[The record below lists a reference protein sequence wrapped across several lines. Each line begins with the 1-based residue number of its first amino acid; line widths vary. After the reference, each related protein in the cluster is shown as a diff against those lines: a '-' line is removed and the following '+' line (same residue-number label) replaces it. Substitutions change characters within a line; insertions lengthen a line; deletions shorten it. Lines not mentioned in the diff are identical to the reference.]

1 MQSVLFFRNSKH
13 CGVRKQ
19 SHAERT
25 RIMTKKRRIHC
36 NSHRFRLP
44 VGSNVTFGLARI
56 AIAIVRR
63 QCILMQVRGV
73 NFDGLYAID
82 ISPCQVTQH
91 NENRPALVPK
101 ASL

>member
-1 MQSVLFFRNSKH
+1 MLSFRNSKH

-19 SHAERT
+19 SHMHAELT
-25 RIMTKKRRIHC
+25 RIMTEKRRTHC
-36 NSHRFRLP
+36 NPHSFRLP
-44 VGSNVTFGLARI
+44 VGSNVTFPLARI
-56 AIAIVRR
+56 AIAIVRLN
-63 QCILMQVRGV
+63 CILMQLCGDV
-73 NFDGLYAID
+73 FDGLYAID